1 MLKTVLQVE
10 KKILGSNLKSKRE
23 IKILTNVNTWA
34 IINASIVV
42 TVVCNCVVC
51 FLYDFRD

>member
-10 KKILGSNLKSKRE
+10 KKILGSNLKSKTE
-23 IKILTNVNTWA
+23 IKILTNVDTWA

-42 TVVCNCVVC
+42 TVVCNCVFC

>member
-10 KKILGSNLKSKRE
+10 KRILGSNLKSKRE
-23 IKILTNVNTWA
+23 IKISTNVNTWA
-34 IINASIVV
+34 IINTSIAV
-42 TVVCNCVVC
+42 TVVCNCAFC

>member
-10 KKILGSNLKSKRE
+10 KKILGSNLKSKTE
-23 IKILTNVNTWA
+23 IKILTNVDTWA

>member
-42 TVVCNCVVC
+42 TVVCNCVFC